1 MRILFLLLVFATSLM
16 ACRSG
21 RDMAAVDPPPP
32 PPVREPVVVDPE
44 PEPEPEPE
52 IPVVEEKF
60 DFEREEDRVTQE
72 VNRYFVIL
80 GSFRV
85 HDNANRFKSALEQEG
100 FTPVILLSET
110 GFNRVSVDSYTS
122 ETDARQRV
130 MQIRRSFPQYHDSW
144 LLIRR

>member
-1 MRILFLLLVFATSLM
+1 MRNLLLLLIFATSLM

-21 RDMAAVDPPPP
+21 RDMTAVDPPPP
-32 PPVREPVVVDPE
+32 PPVREPVAVDPD
-44 PEPEPEPE
+44 PEPEPE

-60 DFEREEDRVTQE
+60 DFEREEDRITQE

-100 FTPVILLSET
+100 FNPVILLSET

-122 ETDARQRV
+122 EAAARQRV
-130 MQIRRSFPQYHDSW
+130 MQIRRNYSQYHDAW

>member
-1 MRILFLLLVFATSLM
+1 MRNLLLLLIFATSLM

-21 RDMAAVDPPPP
+21 RDMTAVDPPPP
-32 PPVREPVVVDPE
+32 PPVREPVAVDPD
-44 PEPEPEPE
+44 PEPEPE

-100 FTPVILLSET
+100 FNPVILLSET

-122 ETDARQRV
+122 EAAARQRV
-130 MQIRRSFPQYHDSW
+130 MQIRRNYSQYHDAW

>member
-1 MRILFLLLVFATSLM
+1 MLLIFATSLM

-21 RDMAAVDPPPP
+21 RDMTAVDPPPP
-32 PPVREPVVVDPE
+32 PPVREPVAVDPD
-44 PEPEPEPE
+44 PEPEPE

-60 DFEREEDRVTQE
+60 DFEREEDRITQE

-100 FTPVILLSET
+100 FNPVILLSET

-122 ETDARQRV
+122 EAAARQRV
-130 MQIRRSFPQYHDSW
+130 MQIRRNYSQYHDAW